1 MTFTEGQDFWTG
13 YDNFLDS
20 IARIGDDERTIAI
33 QFETDNAAFEDDPA
47 EVRWIL
53 HEIAARIQSGDTIG
67 QIRDIN
73 GNTAGDYCFKEA

>member
-1 MTFTEGQDFWTG
+1 M
-13 YDNFLDS
+13 S
-20 IARIGDDERTIAI
+20 IAI

>member
-1 MTFTEGQDFWTG
+1 M
-13 YDNFLDS
+13 S
-20 IARIGDDERTIAI
+20 IAI

-47 EVRWIL
+47 EVRRIL

-73 GNTAGDYCFKEA
+73 GNTVGDYCFKEA